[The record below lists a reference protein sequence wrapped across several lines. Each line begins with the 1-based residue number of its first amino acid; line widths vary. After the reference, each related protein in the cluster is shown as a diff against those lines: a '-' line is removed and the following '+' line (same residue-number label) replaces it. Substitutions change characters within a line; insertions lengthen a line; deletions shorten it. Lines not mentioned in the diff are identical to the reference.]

1 MYESHSDERACL
13 AVYSELLLDAIG
25 NSGFCSEIEDFDLI
39 SFL

>member
-13 AVYSELLLDAIG
+13 EVYAELLLDAIG
-25 NSGFCSEIEDFDLI
+25 NLGFRSEIEGFDLI